1 MKLNEI
7 RLYKLKI
14 IKNDEVLYEGMAEN
28 LPEALKNEESKT
40 IKLENGEAVINI

>member
-28 LPEALKNEESKT
+28 LPETLKNEESKSIT
-40 IKLENGEAVINI
+40 LENGEAVVNI